1 MKQPVRYLAEKLA
14 FQYLQVR
21 NVLSQKKKKGGN
33 LFVVKLSILKVF
45 KINSVLYYPL
55 FASVNL

>member
-1 MKQPVRYLAEKLA
+1 MKQPVPYLAEKLA

-21 NVLSQKKKKGGN
+21 NVLSQKKKKKGEN

-45 KINSVLYYPL
+45 KIKVSLILPFICFN
-55 FASVNL
+55 